1 MIPKGPIQWYD
12 VIDSTN
18 SEVRR
23 LLEQDKLDNL
33 SVIAATCQTAGRGQ
47 GDHKWTSTPGDNLT
61 FTAAMRFSTDGDGI
75 EMPAS
80 EMLQITCV
88 TTLAI
93 RDFLLDNGITARIKW
108 PNDIWVGDLKICGI
122 LIENI
127 LEGPLVRDSIVGIG
141 LNLNQMSWPE
151 GIPNPVSMKMLT
163 GKDYEPHST
172 LEALHERLR
181 LRFEQLATNEGRA
194 DLEAEFRQYMF
205 RLEA

>member
-181 LRFEQLATNEGRA
+181 LRFEQLATNEGRV

>member
-1 MIPKGPIQWYD
+1 MIPKGSIQWYD

-23 LLEQDKLDNL
+23 LIEADKLDNL
-33 SVIAATCQTAGRGQ
+33 SVVAAVCQTAGRGQ

-61 FTAAMRFSTDGDGI
+61 FTMVMRFSTEENGI
-75 EMPAS
+75 VLPAS

-108 PNDIWVGDLKICGI
+108 PNDIWIGDLKICGI

-127 LEGPLVRDSIVGIG
+127 LDGSNVRDSIVGIG
-141 LNLNQMSWPE
+141 LNLNQQSWPE

-163 GKDYEPHST
+163 GKDYEPHSA
-172 LEALHERLR
+172 LEALHEKLC
-181 LRFEQLATNEGRA
+181 LRFEQLATKEGRV

>member
-61 FTAAMRFSTDGDGI
+61 FTTAMRFSTDGNGI
-75 EMPAS
+75 EMPTS

-127 LEGPLVRDSIVGIG
+127 LEGTLVRDSIVGIG
-141 LNLNQMSWPE
+141 LNLNQESWPE

-163 GKDYEPHST
+163 GKSYEPHAT
-172 LEALHERLR
+172 LEALHEKLR
-181 LRFEQLATNEGRA
+181 LRFEQLATKEGRV
-194 DLEAEFRQYMF
+194 DLDAEFRQYMF